1 MTRNGTLRLDS
12 KIQVFEDRDSKSD
25 WRAEYFDDDGGCYV
39 TIFAGPFAEKR
50 AREYAEALKAR
61 KLAPIPNQRSAS
73 GSKRKAAA
81 MADKELD
88 RLGDQQASGEERAHR
103 KRHLIR
109 GPQEFRGM
117 RRDQPKIKS

>member
-1 MTRNGTLRLDS
+1 MAVELNS
-12 KIQVFEDRDSKSD
+12 KIEVFADRQGLPE
-25 WRAEYFDDDGGCYV
+25 WRVQYVDNDGGCYV

-50 AREYAEALKAR
+50 AREYAVALSGR
-61 KLAPIPNQRSAS
+61 KLAPIPNQRG

-88 RLGDQQASGEERAHR
+88 RLGDQQASGKERAHR
-103 KRHLIR
+103 KRRLIR
-109 GPQEFRGM
+109 GPQEFRNI